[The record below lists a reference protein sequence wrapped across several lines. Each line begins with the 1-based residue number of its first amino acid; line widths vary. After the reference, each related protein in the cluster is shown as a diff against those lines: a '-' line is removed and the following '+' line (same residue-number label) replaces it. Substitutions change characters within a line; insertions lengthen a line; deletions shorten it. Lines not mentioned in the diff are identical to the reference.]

1 MSSIVHMHSGA
12 ARHPSAGDAR
22 VPLEEM
28 RRRFRVDRF
37 EAAERAAAAAAEEE
51 GSAMEEEGAAAPAA
65 VVAGGRGGLT
75 KNHGHKRDAGG
86 VPRAA

>member
-37 EAAERAAAAAAEEE
+37 EAAETRLEMTWRIRIA
-51 GSAMEEEGAAAPAA
+51 S
-65 VVAGGRGGLT
+65 L
-75 KNHGHKRDAGG
+75 NH
-86 VPRAA
+86 